1 MAKLTEEGLKGLNKQ
16 LKDNTITQEEYNK
29 KLKEY
34 FEIEEKVNA
43 ETIKL
48 AQSQKRVAEIMGDSL
63 AAYEANNDI
72 LKHFKEITGDA
83 YESTDNL
90 T

>member
-34 FEIEEKVNA
+34 FEIEASSLEEAEEIANENA
-43 ETIKL
+43 EALFDKD
-48 AQSQKRVAEIMGDSL
+48 E
-63 AAYEANNDI
+63 NNNSYAFIYDYCVN
-72 LKHFKEITGDA
+72 G
-83 YESTDNL
+83 
-90 T
+90 